1 MTSARVCKRKVALP
15 VEVYEAGYPVD
26 PDFPQLEVATD
37 PQRMFEL
44 FRAHLRPVAG
54 RACVIRGCEPFRFRC
69 RQSGGRCVLQ
79 YTLQLEDPGTG
90 RRWDQ
95 WVTGLLYARP
105 GEAERLWQELRGES
119 CGELPDGWSS
129 FEPVA
134 FIPDLQMLVEVFPFD
149 RRLPQLGP
157 LLGGAVG
164 ELEPYLLERL
174 SPAGRWEVTRRTVVP
189 TRYRTELGAALK
201 ITLGAREAVSARTA
215 TVCCYLKVF
224 RNRNAEETYAFLQAC
239 ADRPG
244 ADASGFS
251 VVRPLAYLREWRAL
265 ALEEAAGVTLQEL
278 LLNGREPTVVARA
291 VGRAVAAFN
300 RQDVPISQHHT
311 LDEQIADVRRAATL
325 VEWASP
331 GARCAVR
338 QIVTAV
344 ENGLEEVAPAPIH
357 RDVKPDHVFLAGDRV
372 QFIDC
377 DAVALGDPARDPAH
391 LFAHIVGG
399 VGLEAMPAAHRAAA
413 AAVFV
418 EEYFA
423 HVPARWRQGFPLH
436 CAGALVEVAA
446 GIFKRQEPNWRRTVP
461 AVVAEAEACL
471 RQ

>member
-1 MTSARVCKRKVALP
+1 MTSARVRKRKVALP
-15 VEVYEAGYPVD
+15 AEVYEAGYPAD
-26 PDFPQLEVATD
+26 PDFPQLEIATD
-37 PQRMFEL
+37 PERMFER
-44 FRAHLRPVAG
+44 FRAYLRPVEG
-54 RACVIRGCEPFRFRC
+54 RACVIRGCAPFRFRC
-69 RQSGGRCVLQ
+69 RQSGERCVLQ
-79 YTLQLEDPGTG
+79 YTLHLEEPGTG
-90 RRWDQ
+90 RRWEQ

-164 ELEPYLLERL
+164 EFEPYLLDRL
-174 SPAGRWEVTRRTVVP
+174 GPVGRWQVTRRTVVP

-201 ITLGAREAVSARTA
+201 LTLEAREATSAGQA
-215 TVCCYLKVF
+215 TVSCYLKVS
-224 RNRNAEETYAFLQAC
+224 RNRSGEETYAFLRAC
-239 ADRPG
+239 AGRPG
-244 ADASGFS
+244 ADAGGFA
-251 VVRPLAYLREWRAL
+251 VVRPLAYLHEWRAL
-265 ALEEAAGVTLQEL
+265 ALEEATGTTLQER
-278 LLNGREPTVVARA
+278 LLNDRAPGIAARA

-300 RQDVPISQHHT
+300 QQDAPISQHHT
-311 LDEQIADVRRAATL
+311 LDDQLADVRRAATL

-331 GARCAVR
+331 GTRCAVR
-338 QIVTAV
+338 QVVMAL
-344 ENGLEEVAPAPIH
+344 EDGLEEVTPAPIH
-357 RDVKPDHVFLAGDRV
+357 RDVKPDHLFLAGDRV

-399 VGLEAMPAAHRAAA
+399 VGLEAMPAAHRVAAA
-413 AAVFV
+413 TVFV
-418 EEYFA
+418 EEYFT
-423 HVPARWRQGFPLH
+423 HVPAQWRQGFPLH